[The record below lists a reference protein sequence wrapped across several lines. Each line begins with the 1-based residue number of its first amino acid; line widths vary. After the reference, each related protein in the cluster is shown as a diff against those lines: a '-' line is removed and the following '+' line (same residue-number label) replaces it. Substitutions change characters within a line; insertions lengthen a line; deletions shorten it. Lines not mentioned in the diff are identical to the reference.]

1 MLSRLIAVTTLFP
14 LSWAFYDTVPLVAW
28 SSHEN
33 ELVRTLADQRTVADV
48 REGGVERLLSHSGE
62 GEDVCSS
69 FETLVVFEQPGL
81 HAMDLKSLSPSS
93 SLPKRLKAAKKSV
106 QIPYVK
112 RRSLLDEGD
121 PDTSTSSDSLEGV
134 VEELARRCG
143 ASMTWLSVDGLDWIV
158 EGSKEKTKNI
168 FYLGLPEVNGEGS
181 WRRYKMGEIE
191 DTLTRAL
198 EKIESTFPNHLMIYT
213 GSLSPS
219 SSSVVSK
226 RQAEAIPD
234 RPFAYAPSNST
245 SPDDGGILARY
256 QLLTPGLIVSL
267 LIAFFLLL
275 PIVLLSVQALASIE
289 SPVRLDAP
297 RGVTQSKKTQ

>member
-33 ELVRTLADQRTVADV
+33 ELVRTLADQRTVEYV
-48 REGGVERLLSHSGE
+48 REGGVERLLLYSGE
-62 GEDVCSS
+62 GEDVCSG

-81 HAMDLKSLSPSS
+81 HATDLKSLPPSS
-93 SLPKRLKAAKKSV
+93 SLPERLKAAKKSV

-112 RRSLLDEGD
+112 QRSLPDEGD
-121 PDTSTSSDSLEGV
+121 SDSSTSSGSLESV

-143 ASMTWLSVDGLDWIV
+143 AGMTWLSVDGLDWIE
-158 EGSKEKTKNI
+158 EGSKEKAKNV

-191 DTLTRAL
+191 DTLTRTL

-213 GSLSPS
+213 GSLSS
-219 SSSVVSK
+219 SSSILSK
-226 RQAEAIPD
+226 RQDESIPD
-234 RPFAYAPSNST
+234 RPFAFAPSNST
-245 SPDDGGILARY
+245 TPDDGGILARY

-267 LIAFFLLL
+267 LIAFFVLL
-275 PIVLLSVQALASIE
+275 PVVLISVQALASIE

>member
-1 MLSRLIAVTTLFP
+1 MLSGLIAVTTLFP
-14 LSWAFYDTVPLVAW
+14 LSWAFYDTVPFVAW

-33 ELVRTLADQRTVADV
+33 ELVRTLANQRTVEYV
-48 REGGVERLLSHSGE
+48 REGGVERLLLYSGE

-81 HAMDLKSLSPSS
+81 HAMDLKSLPPSS

-112 RRSLLDEGD
+112 QRSLPDEGD
-121 PDTSTSSDSLEGV
+121 SDKTSSDSLESI

-143 ASMTWLSVDGLDWIV
+143 ASMTWLSADGLDWIE
-158 EGSKEKTKNI
+158 EGSKEKTKNV

-191 DTLTRAL
+191 DTLTRTL

-219 SSSVVSK
+219 SSILSK
-226 RQAEAIPD
+226 RQAESIPD
-234 RPFAYAPSNST
+234 RPFAFAPSNST

-256 QLLTPGLIVSL
+256 QLLTPGLIASL
-267 LIAFFLLL
+267 LIAFFVLL
-275 PIVLLSVQALASIE
+275 PIVLFSVQALTSIE

-297 RGVTQSKKTQ
+297 RGVTQSKKNQ